1 MEATASFEEIDAHA
15 NSMAF
20 STYKVACTL
29 SDSKMGVN
37 GGH

>member
-29 SDSKMGVN
+29 SDSKMGVT